1 MRDDLGKL
9 ECNPLYSSTS
19 LISSYNNGDENKA
32 KMDCYMEFVKELLL
46 PEPQKR
52 AHEMELEKLWIALQ
66 RTMKPNLVLTNK
78 KGKVNGVFFSAIV
91 HAMMRWLNFPLGQVA
106 RLNGF
111 SPMFAIKGL

>member
-91 HAMMRWLNFPLGQVA
+91 HAMMRW
-106 RLNGF
+106 
-111 SPMFAIKGL
+111 

>member
-32 KMDCYMEFVKELLL
+32 KMDCYMEFVKELL

-78 KGKVNGVFFSAIV
+78 KGKVNGVFLFCYCSCNDEV
-91 HAMMRWLNFPLGQVA
+91 VNFPLGQVA